1 MSDEMPGNNVLLRG
15 SRTMFASVSNGMLRI
30 QEHRFVMSEWS
41 WIRVVRIDVQFT
53 RVRAL
58 MRHNCGVSRWV
69 KSYEP

>member
-1 MSDEMPGNNVLLRG
+1 
-15 SRTMFASVSNGMLRI
+15 MFASVSNGMLRI

-58 MRHNCGVSRWV
+58 MRHNCGVSRRV
-69 KSYEP
+69 ESYEP